1 MAPAGKVAKAR
12 ANLAALQTLRAMQQ
26 DQRVATA
33 TEQAVL
39 ARWAGWGALP
49 ELFDQARDDWAW
61 ARSELAELLDDA
73 EMAAAAR
80 STINAHYTSAE
91 VVTAIWSALHRLGF
105 AGGRVLEPG
114 VGSGNFLALRPDH
127 VAVSD
132 VVGVELDPTTAAI
145 AQSLY
150 PSADIRAES
159 FADTR
164 LPEDHFDVVVGNVP
178 FAKLS
183 LHDRL
188 HNPAGHSIHN
198 HFLIKS
204 LRLTRPGGLMAAV
217 TSRWTMDARNP
228 AARREITSL
237 ADLLGAVRLPAGAFG
252 PAAGTDAICDVMILR
267 RRPPDQPPYPGPD
280 CRDCDGGR
288 CDQVHPGEAWSRV
301 TDIDLDGGTVA
312 CNEYFARHR
321 HLILGE
327 VAVGRG
333 HYADGELT
341 VTARPGPL
349 DAQLEAALGQV
360 TAAAIDA
367 DMAWNPAAQR
377 PTSAESTPGPARS
390 GTCPPVDGDAALEGF
405 HKEGSIIATPAGG
418 FAKVVDGRPAP
429 FAPTPK
435 SARAELRTLVE
446 LRDAVAA
453 TLAAQAASGDD
464 SSFGF
469 AQRRLNRAYDTYLAR
484 FGPLNRFKLVRTGR
498 ADPLTGEDRYRRA
511 DPPLGGFRA
520 DPDLYTVLALE
531 VFDPDTQTARKAPI
545 FTRRVVGPRPV
556 VLGAEDPAAA
566 MAVCL
571 DQTGIVDLPRVADLL
586 GVGIDTAR
594 AGLEGLVFDD
604 PAGELVPAGRYL
616 AGDVRTKLDAA
627 VDAAARDDRFA
638 LNVTALRAALPV
650 ELGPEEI
657 RVRLGVPWVDA
668 ADVAAFAREVLGA
681 QGVLV
686 EHAEVT
692 AMWAV
697 EVPTWQRRSVAM
709 TSEWG
714 TRRADAIT
722 LLGASLEQR
731 PIKIYDQLD
740 DGRRVLNSD
749 DTLAAREKQEAIES
763 RFAEWIWEDP
773 ERRDRL
779 VERYN
784 RRFNSIVAASY
795 DGAHLSLPG
804 LAESFAP
811 HRHQRDAVWRIV
823 CEPNVLLGHAVGA
836 GKTATMVM
844 AGMELRRLG
853 LVNKPAYVVP
863 NHMLEQFA
871 NELLQLYPAARVLVA
886 DRNSTGPAAR
896 KAFVGRCATGE
907 WDAVILTHSAFERI
921 PVSPA
926 AEQAYI
932 AAQMLELRRA
942 IDESNARSGLTVKR
956 LEAALSRAEERQKK
970 LLDTDKADDG
980 VSFEQTGIDYLF
992 VDEAHA
998 FKRLSFATHIDG
1010 ISGAG
1015 SQRASDLDLKLAVLR
1030 ERHGERVATFAT
1042 ATFVTNTLA
1051 EMYVMQRYLQP
1062 GDLERAGL
1070 RAFDAW
1076 AATFGRTV
1084 TALELAPDGGSY
1096 RFHTGFARFVNVPE
1110 LLTLFARIADVRT
1123 TQQLNLPT
1131 PAVAGDG
1138 PETVVVPASAGLE
1151 AYVEGL
1157 VSRAERIRSRA
1168 VHPAEDNMLKVTGDG
1183 RKAALDLRLVDLQ
1196 PDPDGGKI
1204 AAVAQ
1209 RIAAVAAATR
1219 HNRYTDSDGDLHPQP
1234 GGLQLVFC
1242 DLSTPAA
1249 HWNAY
1254 DELRSQLVALGLDAG
1269 QVRFIHDAKTD
1280 KAKADLFAACRD
1292 GRVAVLIGSTEKMG
1306 VGTNVQARAVALHHV
1321 DCPWRPTDI
1330 DQREGRLIR
1339 QGNQN
1344 PQVEIFRYVTQGS
1357 FDVYTWQTVERKAIF
1372 IHQVSRGE
1380 IGDREI
1386 DDVGDQ
1392 ALSAGQVKAL
1402 ATGNPLI
1409 MERAGVEADLTK
1421 TERLARAHQREQH
1434 DLANRQRAAEERAS
1448 RLDRQADLIEHAL
1461 PRRVDTRA
1469 DRFAMTVGDQRYTS
1483 RVDAG
1488 VALRAALI
1496 GLLDRHDHP
1505 ETVARR
1511 SGTTTQPVG
1520 DVGGYRLDAEITRMA
1535 DMASF
1540 GELHIEDLPV
1550 RPLPLERADLAHA
1563 DAAGLVTK
1571 LENRILRLDDT
1582 AAGLRADANQ
1592 ARSEATATAARIGR
1606 PFEHHDQLRR
1616 LRARLSEIDAA
1627 LTPADPEPSGPAG
1640 VETAAAA
1647 SPAGEVRDGA
1657 PSVAPASN
1665 RSAVAPDTH
1674 QSTTAPPNVP
1684 PAPAPPNAKL
1694 SIHAQHH
1701 LYQRAAQALPEPPPT
1716 IEA

>member
-1 MAPAGKVAKAR
+1 MAKTR
-12 ANLAALQTLRAMQQ
+12 ANLAALRTLRTIQGEE
-26 DQRVATA
+26 RPATPA
-33 TEQAVL
+33 EQGVL

-49 ELFDQARDDWAW
+49 EVFDPARNDWAW
-61 ARSELAELLDDA
+61 ARSELAGLLDDQD
-73 EMAAAAR
+73 MAAAAR
-80 STINAHYTSAE
+80 STINAHYSSAE
-91 VVTAIWSALHRLGF
+91 VVTAIWSAVHRLGF
-105 AGGRVLEPG
+105 TGGRVLEPG
-114 VGSGNFLALRPDH
+114 VGSGNFLALRPDN
-127 VAVSD
+127 VRESE

-145 AQSLY
+145 AQNLY

-164 LPEDHFDVVVGNVP
+164 LPEQHFDVAVGNVP
-178 FAKLS
+178 FAKVT

-204 LRLTRPGGLMAAV
+204 LRLIRPGGVAAVV

-252 PAAGTDAICDVMILR
+252 PAAGTDAICDVLVLR
-267 RRPPDQPPYPGPD
+267 RRAPDQPTA
-280 CRDCDGGR
+280 RDTECAACATR
-288 CDQVHPGEAWSRV
+288 LCERVHPGEDWSRV
-301 TDIDLDGGTVA
+301 IDVDVDGGSVE

-327 VAVGRG
+327 VAAGSG
-333 HYADGELT
+333 HYRDAELT
-341 VTARPGPL
+341 VTAQAAPL
-349 DAQLEAALGQV
+349 DAQLEEALGQV
-360 TAAAIDA
+360 VEAAVAAGLGWTAA
-367 DMAWNPAAQR
+367 PAQSTPAPATSQRLGR
-377 PTSAESTPGPARS
+377 PT
-390 GTCPPVDGDAALEGF
+390 LEDF
-405 HKEGSIIATPAGG
+405 HKEGSIVATAAGG
-418 FAKVVDGRPAP
+418 FAKVVDGQPVP

-435 SARAELRTLVE
+435 SARSELRALVE

-453 TLAAQAASGDD
+453 TLTAQAASGDD
-464 SSFGF
+464 TAFGF
-469 AQRRLNRAYDTYLAR
+469 AQRRLNRAYDTYAER
-484 FGPLNRFKLVRTGR
+484 FGPLNRFKLVRIGR
-498 ADPLTGEDRYRRA
+498 TDPDTGEDRYRRA
-511 DPPLGGFRA
+511 DHPLGGFRG

-531 VFDPDTQTARKAPI
+531 VFDPETQTARKAPI
-545 FTRRVVGPRPV
+545 FTRRVVGPRPA
-556 VLGAEDPAAA
+556 VLGADSPAAA

-571 DQTGIVDLPRVADLL
+571 DQTGTVDLPRVAGLL

-594 AGLEGLVFDD
+594 AGLEALVFED
-604 PAGELVPAGRYL
+604 PATGELVPAGRYL
-616 AGDVRTKLDAA
+616 AGDVRAKLEVALDST
-627 VDAAARDDRFA
+627 ARDDRFA
-638 LNVTALRAALPV
+638 ANVTALRAALPV
-650 ELGPEEI
+650 ELGPEQI

-668 ADVAAFAREVLGA
+668 ADVAAFTREVLGA
-681 QGVLV
+681 EGVLV
-686 EHAEVT
+686 DHAEVT

-697 EVPTWQRRSVAM
+697 EVPTWQRRNVAM

-749 DTLAAREKQEAIES
+749 DTLAAREKQEAIEG
-763 RFAEWIWEDP
+763 RFAEWIWENP

-804 LAESFAP
+804 LAESFTP
-811 HRHQRDAVWRIV
+811 HRHQRDAVWRIIS
-823 CEPNVLLGHAVGA
+823 EPNTLLGHAVGA

-871 NELLQLYPAARVLVA
+871 NELLQLYPGARVLVA
-886 DRNSTGPAAR
+886 DRNATGPAAR
-896 KAFVGRCATGE
+896 KHFVGRCATGD
-907 WDAVILTHSAFERI
+907 WDAVILTHSSFERI
-921 PVSPA
+921 PVSNQ

-932 AAQMLELRRA
+932 AAQMAELRKA
-942 IDESNARSGLTVKR
+942 IDESNRASGLTVKR

-970 LLDTDKADDG
+970 LLDTNKADDG

-992 VDEAHA
+992 IDEAHA
-998 FKRLSFATHIDG
+998 YKRLAFATHIDG

-1030 ERHGERVATFAT
+1030 ERHGQRVATFAT

-1096 RFHTGFARFVNVPE
+1096 RFHTRFARFVNVPE
-1110 LLTLFARIADVRT
+1110 LLALFNRIADVRT
-1123 TQQLNLPT
+1123 AEQLNLPT
-1131 PAVAGDG
+1131 PVLAGDG
-1138 PETVVVPASAGLE
+1138 PETVVVPRSAGLE
-1151 AYVEGL
+1151 TYVSDL
-1157 VSRAERIRSRA
+1157 VDRAERVRSRA
-1168 VHPAEDNMLKVTGDG
+1168 VHPSEDNMLKVTGDG
-1183 RKAALDLRLVDLQ
+1183 RKAALDLRLVNVE

-1204 AAVAQ
+1204 TAVAQ
-1209 RIAAVAAATR
+1209 RIAAIAAATR
-1219 HNRYTDSDGDLHPQP
+1219 HHRYTDIDGDLHPHP
-1234 GGLQLVFC
+1234 GSLQLVFC
-1242 DLSTPAA
+1242 DLSTPAT

-1254 DELRSQLVALGLDAG
+1254 DELKTQLVALGLDAR

-1306 VGTNVQARAVALHHV
+1306 IGTNVQARAVALHHV

-1344 PQVEIFRYVTQGS
+1344 PQVEVFRYVTQGS

-1386 DDVGDQ
+1386 DDIGDQ

-1409 MERAGVEADLTK
+1409 MERAGVEQDLAK

-1448 RLDRQADLIEHAL
+1448 RLDRQADLIDNAL

-1488 VALRAALI
+1488 VALRAALM
-1496 GLLDRHDHP
+1496 GLLDRHQHVDGVVH
-1505 ETVARR
+1505 
-1511 SGTTTQPVG
+1511 GTGAPTTHRVG
-1520 DVGGYRLDAEITRMA
+1520 EVGGFRLEADVTRMA
-1535 DMASF
+1535 NMAAF
-1540 GELHIEDLPV
+1540 GELRVENLQV
-1550 RPLPLERADLAHA
+1550 RPLPLERADLVYA
-1563 DAAGLVTK
+1563 DPAGLVAK
-1571 LENRILRLDDT
+1571 LENRVLRLDDT
-1582 AAGLRADANQ
+1582 AVTLRKDAIE
-1592 ARSEATATAARIGR
+1592 ARTEAAATATRIGR
-1606 PFEHHDQLRR
+1606 PFEHHDELRR
-1616 LRARLSEIDAA
+1616 LRSRLAEIDEA
-1627 LTPADPEPSGPAG
+1627 LTPGDPEPGGPTG
-1640 VETAAAA
+1640 VETAAVD
-1647 SPAGEVRDGA
+1647 SPAEEAKDAAAIFTPV
-1657 PSVAPASN
+1657 SN
-1665 RSAVAPDTH
+1665 SPAVAPDNGGLAANTD
-1674 QSTTAPPNVP
+1674 QPAKTPPSVS
-1684 PAPAPPNAKL
+1684 PAPAPPSGEL

-1701 LYQRAAQALPEPPPT
+1701 LYQRAAQALSEPPPT

>member
-1 MAPAGKVAKAR
+1 
-12 ANLAALQTLRAMQQ
+12 
-26 DQRVATA
+26 
-33 TEQAVL
+33 
-39 ARWAGWGALP
+39 
-49 ELFDQARDDWAW
+49 
-61 ARSELAELLDDA
+61 
-73 EMAAAAR
+73 MAAAAR

-91 VVTAIWSALHRLGF
+91 VVTAIWSAVGRLGF
-105 AGGRVLEPG
+105 SEGRILEPG
-114 VGSGNFLALRPDH
+114 IGSGNFLALRPDT
-127 VAVSD
+127 VRVSE

-159 FADTR
+159 FADSR
-164 LPEDHFDVVVGNVP
+164 LPDRYFDVVVGNVP
-178 FAKLS
+178 FAKVA

-198 HFLIKS
+198 HFLVKS
-204 LRLTRPGGLMAAV
+204 LRLTRPGGLLAAV
-217 TSRWTMDARNP
+217 TSRWTMDALNP

-252 PAAGTDAICDVMILR
+252 PVAGTDAVCDVVILR
-267 RRPPDQPPYPGPD
+267 RREPDPPPCPNPGCPA
-280 CRDCDGGR
+280 CDTGY
-288 CDQVHPGEAWSRV
+288 CDQVHPGEGWSRV
-301 TDIDLDGGTVA
+301 VDVEVDGGTVG

-321 HLILGE
+321 HLVLGDL
-327 VAVGRG
+327 AVGAG
-333 HYADGELT
+333 HYRDGELT
-341 VTARPGPL
+341 VTARPAPL
-349 DAQLEAALGQV
+349 DAQLEQALGQV
-360 TAAAIDA
+360 TAAAA
-367 DMAWNPAAQR
+367 AAGMGWNPAPR
-377 PTSAESTPGPARS
+377 PPTSAQSTSEPARR
-390 GTCPPVDGDAALEGF
+390 GATHPTAGEAALEDF

-418 FAKVVDGRPAP
+418 FAKVIDGRPEP

-435 SARAELRTLVE
+435 SARGELRALVE
-446 LRDAVAA
+446 LRDAAAA
-453 TLAAQAASGDD
+453 TLAAQAVSGDD
-464 SSFGF
+464 TTFGF
-469 AQRRLNRAYDTYLAR
+469 AQRRLNRAYDTYAAR

-498 ADPLTGEDRYRRA
+498 ADPATGEDRYRRA
-511 DPPLGGFRA
+511 DPTLGGFRS

-531 VFDPDTQTARKAPI
+531 VFDPETQTARKAPI
-545 FTRRVVGPRPV
+545 FTRRVVGPRPA
-556 VLGAEDPAAA
+556 VLGADSPAAA

-571 DQTGIVDLPRVADLL
+571 DQTGTVELPRVADLL

-594 AGLEGLVFDD
+594 AGLGDLVFED
-604 PAGELVPAGRYL
+604 PDTGDLVPAGRYL

-627 VDAAARDDRFA
+627 ADAVGRDDRFA
-638 LNVTALRAALPV
+638 TNVTALRAVLPV

-657 RVRLGVPWVDA
+657 RVRLGVPWIDA
-668 ADVAAFAREVLGA
+668 SDVAGFAQEVLGA
-681 QGVLV
+681 DRVLV

-697 EVPTWQRRSVAM
+697 EAPTWQRRSVAM

-731 PIKIYDQLD
+731 PIKIYDTLE
-740 DGRRVLNSD
+740 DGRRVVNSD
-749 DTLAAREKQEAIES
+749 DTLAAREKQEAIEG
-763 RFAEWIWEDP
+763 RFAEWIWENP

-784 RRFNSIVAASY
+784 RRFNSIVAAAY
-795 DGAHLSLPG
+795 DGAHLTLPG
-804 LAESFAP
+804 LAESFTP
-811 HRHQRDAVWRIV
+811 HRHQRDAVWRIIS
-823 CEPNVLLGHAVGA
+823 EPNVLLGHAVGA

-863 NHMLEQFA
+863 NHMLDQFA
-871 NELLQLYPAARVLVA
+871 NELLQLYPTARVLVA
-886 DRNSTGPAAR
+886 DRNATGPAAR
-896 KAFVGRCATGE
+896 KQFVGRCATGD
-907 WDAVILTHSAFERI
+907 WDAVILTHSSFERI
-921 PVSPA
+921 PVSNQ

-932 AAQMLELRRA
+932 AAQMAELRKA

-956 LEAALSRAEERQKK
+956 LEAALARAEERQKK

-998 FKRLSFATHIDG
+998 FKRLAFATHIDG

-1015 SQRASDLDLKLAVLR
+1015 SQRASDLDLKLAVCR

-1062 GDLERAGL
+1062 DDLEKAGL

-1096 RFHTGFARFVNVPE
+1096 RFHTRFARFVNVPE

-1123 TQQLNLPT
+1123 AEQLNLPT
-1131 PAVAGDG
+1131 PTVAGDG
-1138 PETVVVPASAGLE
+1138 PETVVVAASAGLE
-1151 AYVEGL
+1151 GYVEGL
-1157 VSRAERIRSRA
+1157 VARAERVRSRA

-1183 RKAALDLRLVDLQ
+1183 RKAALDLRLVNLE
-1196 PDPDGGKI
+1196 PDPDGGKL

-1209 RIAAVAAATR
+1209 RIAAIAAATR
-1219 HNRYTDSDGDLHPQP
+1219 HNRYTDLDGGLHPRA
-1234 GGLQLVFC
+1234 GSLQLVFC

-1254 DELRSQLVALGLDAG
+1254 DELRTQLVALGLGAE

-1386 DDVGDQ
+1386 DDIGDQ

-1409 MERAGVEADLTK
+1409 MERAGIEADLAK

-1434 DLANRQRAAEERAS
+1434 DLANRQRAAGERAM
-1448 RLDRQADLIEHAL
+1448 RLDRQADLIDNAL

-1469 DRFAMTVGDQRYTS
+1469 DRFAMTVGDRRYTG

-1488 VALRAALI
+1488 VALRALLM
-1496 GLLDRHDHP
+1496 GLLDRHQHTDAV
-1505 ETVARR
+1505 VAR
-1511 SGTTTQPVG
+1511 SATTTEPVG
-1520 DVGGYRLDAEITRMA
+1520 DVGGYRLDADITRMA
-1535 DMASF
+1535 DMASY
-1540 GELHIEDLPV
+1540 GELRIENLPV
-1550 RPLPLERADLAHA
+1550 RPLPLERADLVHA
-1563 DAAGLVTK
+1563 DPAGLVAK

-1582 AAGLRADANQ
+1582 AAGLRADAIQ
-1592 ARSEATATAARIGR
+1592 ARDEANATAVRIGR
-1606 PFEHHDQLRR
+1606 PFEHHDHLRR
-1616 LRARLSEIDAA
+1616 LRARLAEIDQA
-1627 LTPADPEPSGPAG
+1627 LTPADPAPGGPTAA
-1640 VETAAAA
+1640 ETAAEAA
-1647 SPAGEVRDGA
+1647 GNDSPAEEARDA
-1657 PSVAPASN
+1657 AAIFTPASN
-1665 RSAVAPDTH
+1665 TPTVGLAPDNGGPAADTD
-1674 QSTTAPPNVP
+1674 QPARTPPSVRPVTAPPSGE
-1684 PAPAPPNAKL
+1684 L

-1716 IEA
+1716 IEG